1 MALAKR
7 VSEKENV
14 AKVLEFFT
22 PEDVQHNLTFLMVAD
37 SMLEKYAKSKQDII
51 KVIDS
56 NDESNILYYTND
68 KFLEDIDLYGLDGFI
83 Y

>member
-7 VSEKENV
+7 VTEKENV

-22 PEDVQHNLTFLMVAD
+22 PEDIQNNLTFLMVAD
-37 SMLEKYAKSKQDII
+37 SMLEKYAQSKQDII

-56 NDESNILYYTND
+56 DDESNILYYTND
-68 KFLEDIDLYGLDGFI
+68 KFLEVIDLYGLDGFI

>member
-37 SMLEKYAKSKQDII
+37 SMLEKYAK
-51 KVIDS
+51 
-56 NDESNILYYTND
+56 
-68 KFLEDIDLYGLDGFI
+68 
-83 Y
+83 

>member
-7 VSEKENV
+7 VTEKENV

-22 PEDVQHNLTFLMVAD
+22 PEDIQNNLTFLMVAD
-37 SMLEKYAKSKQDII
+37 SMLEKYAQSKQDII

-56 NDESNILYYTND
+56 DDESNILYYTND
-68 KFLEDIDLYGLDGFI
+68 KFLEVIELYGLDGFI

>member
-7 VSEKENV
+7 VTEKENV

-37 SMLEKYAKSKQDII
+37 SMLEKYAQSKQDII

-56 NDESNILYYTND
+56 DDESNILYYTND
-68 KFLEDIDLYGLDGFI
+68 KFLEVIDLYGLDGFI